1 LPLAGARATARNDE
15 HSPGQSHLHGIWKTF
30 SWEILSFHQE
40 KWGEKTFII
49 IHPIL
54 PLTSSDMFYAC
65 SSPLWWETKVEKVCK
80 SRRPAPKTR
89 NLRKVSESG
98 AKGPRST
105 GYETEKM

>member
-1 LPLAGARATARNDE
+1 MESGRLFRGRYYPFTRKNG
-15 HSPGQSHLHGIWKTF
+15 GK
-30 SWEILSFHQE
+30 
-40 KWGEKTFII
+40 KTFII